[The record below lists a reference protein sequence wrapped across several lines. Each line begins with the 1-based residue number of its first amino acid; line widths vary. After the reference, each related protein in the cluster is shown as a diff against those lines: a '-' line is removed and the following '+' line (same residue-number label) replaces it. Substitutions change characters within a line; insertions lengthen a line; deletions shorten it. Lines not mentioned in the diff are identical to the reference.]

1 VDECDVYSL
10 ALLFDVSFQILS
22 STTSVQVIN
31 IQGTRGMII
40 GHVNSTRVKHFVG
53 TKLLRNTGNVS
64 SAVTQNTMEVSTS
77 QQNATQSK
85 RRKVNVPPDP
95 TALLDTWPD
104 GLPPG
109 VAFGVGA
116 LLSYR
121 SILTPLSL
129 PHTGRRCVT
138 FDEVTLSHP
147 KGQDV
152 ADAISTPLQA
162 PPTPAPPVSI
172 PTHLVT
178 VGPVPH
184 ASASRV

>member
-1 VDECDVYSL
+1 
-10 ALLFDVSFQILS
+10 
-22 STTSVQVIN
+22 
-31 IQGTRGMII
+31 MII

-53 TKLLRNTGNVS
+53 TKLLRNTGNIS
-64 SAVTQNTMEVSTS
+64 STVTQNTMEVPAS
-77 QQNATQSK
+77 QQNVTQSK

-95 TALLDTWPD
+95 TTLLDTWP
-104 GLPPG
+104 GGPTPG
-109 VAFGVGA
+109 VSFGVGA

-121 SILTPLSL
+121 SILAPLSL

-147 KGQDV
+147 KGQGV

-162 PPTPAPPVSI
+162 PPTPAPPVSM

-184 ASASRV
+184 AKESVSYPPVTVLTALTLHLWR